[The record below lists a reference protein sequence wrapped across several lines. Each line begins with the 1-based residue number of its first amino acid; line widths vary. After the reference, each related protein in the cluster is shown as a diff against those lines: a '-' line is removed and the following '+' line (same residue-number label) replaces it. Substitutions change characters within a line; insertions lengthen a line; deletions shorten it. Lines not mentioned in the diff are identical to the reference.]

1 MLMYL
6 LCRGV
11 LPRLF
16 VLLSTQA
23 LWSYVFIRQKERLEA
38 YDDGNLPECF
48 FKKPSELV
56 NAVMVDEVARHGR
69 YYVSLFK
76 DAETGGCF
84 STPTAAARQLRKNSV
99 IGVGIYSTLSYA

>member
-38 YDDGNLPECF
+38 YRLLLSLPYMGIILKIKAQIPVVC
-48 FKKPSELV
+48 
-56 NAVMVDEVARHGR
+56 
-69 YYVSLFK
+69 
-76 DAETGGCF
+76 
-84 STPTAAARQLRKNSV
+84 LRENEKEK
-99 IGVGIYSTLSYA
+99 